1 MSSKKKILIV
11 DDEPNVVTTLSTRL
25 RANNY
30 EVIAAFD
37 AMQAVRQAHREN
49 PDLIILDIRMPGGGG
64 YTAFE
69 RIKLSADTALIP
81 IIFLSALPPA
91 EVKRKAKELGADDFI
106 PKPFESE
113 VLLGKIKKLLGE
125 EVK

>member
-1 MSSKKKILIV
+1 MSNKKKILIV

-49 PDLIILDIRMPGGGG
+49 PDLIILDIKMPGGGG

-69 RIKLSADTALIP
+69 QIKQSSDTALIP
-81 IIFLSALPPA
+81 IIFLSALPPV
-91 EVKRKAKELGADDFI
+91 EVERKAKELGADDFI
-106 PKPFESE
+106 PKPFQSE
-113 VLLGKIKKLLGE
+113 VLLDKIKKLLGG